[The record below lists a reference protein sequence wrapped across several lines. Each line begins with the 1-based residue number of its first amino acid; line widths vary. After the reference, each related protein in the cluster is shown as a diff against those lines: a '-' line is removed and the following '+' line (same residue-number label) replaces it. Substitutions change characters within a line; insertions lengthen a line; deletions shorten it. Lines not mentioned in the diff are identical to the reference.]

1 MITKEKFVSYF
12 DRLKHFWEIEE
23 KVNDAFKGMDF
34 MSFSWC
40 QFEDLTVEIL
50 MDAMN
55 DKDEFIP
62 WWIYDRECG
71 ANEAV
76 VTISDKDNAEKEV
89 VLNTPEALY
98 DFLVSEYGE

>member
-55 DKDEFIP
+55 DKDEFIA

-71 ANEAV
+71 EKDSTVKYVDADGVENEV
-76 VTISDKDNAEKEV
+76 ELKTAED
-89 VLNTPEALY
+89 LY
-98 DFLVSEYGE
+98 DFLVKEYK

>member
-12 DRLKHFWEIEE
+12 DRLKHFWEVEE

-40 QFEDLTVEIL
+40 EFEDLTVEIL

-71 ANEAV
+71 SNEAV

-89 VLNTPEALY
+89 ILNTPEALY

>member
-71 ANEAV
+71 EKDSTVKYVDADGVENEV
-76 VTISDKDNAEKEV
+76 ELKTAED
-89 VLNTPEALY
+89 LY
-98 DFLVSEYGE
+98 DFLVKEYK